1 MEEELKVTVKSAIM
15 FEELTGKDYLNA
27 GMTPEDMLTFMYCV
41 FCTSVQQ
48 VSQNAFTE
56 MLSDQ
61 KFADRISNEWLHYSR
76 FVDQFKQ
83 PAKESVVQDD
93 APESISMK
101 RIAQALIFKYGLD
114 PDFVLN
120 KVDLW
125 ELNYLIEIGEGAYRD
140 QMEEKRMWAFI
151 QLTPHIDKKKGK
163 NMTAEKLIQFPWES
177 PTATKE
183 GRERELKKET
193 ERAKS
198 TIGMQIKL

>member
-27 GMTPEDMLTFMYCV
+27 GMTTEDMLTFMYCV

-48 VSQNAFTE
+48 VSQKAFTE

-83 PAKESVVQDD
+83 PAKESVIQDD

-120 KVDLW
+120 KIDLW

-163 NMTAEKLIQFPWES
+163 SMTAEKLIQFPWEN